1 MRLLFNLALAVFIFV
16 SSAAGECVC
25 IVKSYNFDVINDVV
39 SDIVNSLEQGD
50 MHSISL
56 KKLKRPSWDCDKLI
70 LLGTPAVV
78 KSRDICSKGKI
89 CIYSFVLFP
98 EELNLKGN
106 FTGIRIFPLPKR
118 TVEVFS
124 KFTGLKPQ
132 KIALLV
138 GRRTEEIAKK
148 QVKGDRRFRVFVVK
162 DDVSEVLD
170 KLQSYRFV
178 YLFPDPVVMRVSNLL
193 KLLDFTSLRGI
204 ITISNMPETEK
215 FGVNF
220 IYGTDYQVL
229 SRRIVSILKDG
240 KPKKSIL
247 DCPAKVYVWRK
258 SEAQF

>member
-1 MRLLFNLALAVFIFV
+1 MRLLFNLALTVFILV

-25 IVKSYNFDVINDVV
+25 IVKSYSFDVINGVV
-39 SDIVNSLEQGD
+39 SDIVDSLEQKNI
-50 MHSISL
+50 HLLSL
-56 KKLKRPSWDCDKLI
+56 EKLKRPNRNCDKLV

-78 KSRDICSKGKI
+78 KSRDICSKGKL

-118 TVEVFS
+118 TVDVFS
-124 KFTGLKPQ
+124 KFTGLKPE
-132 KIALLV
+132 KVALLA
-138 GRRTEEIAKK
+138 GERTEEIARK
-148 QVKGDRRFRVFVVK
+148 QVKGDRRFRVFIVK
-162 DDVSEVLD
+162 DDVNEVLD
-170 KLQSYRFV
+170 KLQNYRFV
-178 YLFPDPVVMRVSNLL
+178 YLFPDPVVMKVSNLL

-220 IYGTDYQVL
+220 IYGADYQAL